1 MSFRIRRGERI
12 PRAVARMARS
22 ELEDAHAALTA
33 RSRSL
38 ATRVHDVRAAIKKV
52 RALVRLVEPVV
63 GSSAAKAEKR
73 LRSIAHTLAPLRD
86 ARVALDTFSDLTH
99 EIGRAHSRDLAKAH
113 RKLARGLHAKSDP
126 LASQRK
132 LREIAA
138 DLERARRDVKKWK
151 PDDEGWSAI
160 RAGFTR
166 GYRRARRTMRRAC
179 TERTNETFHA
189 WRRAVKVHRYH
200 VHALAALWPKEM
212 DASCSE
218 LEELGNLL
226 GREHDLVILEQSLRD
241 ERACFA
247 DERDCAELLAKL
259 DEERDRIRREADLLG
274 RRLFAERPKS
284 YRERMRRYFEAFEE
298 EPPGMA
304 EQVLAHRSPSIDH
317 G

>member
-1 MSFRIRRGERI
+1 
-12 PRAVARMARS
+12 
-22 ELEDAHAALTA
+22 
-33 RSRSL
+33 
-38 ATRVHDVRAAIKKV
+38 
-52 RALVRLVEPVV
+52 
-63 GSSAAKAEKR
+63 
-73 LRSIAHTLAPLRD
+73 
-86 ARVALDTFSDLTH
+86 
-99 EIGRAHSRDLAKAH
+99 
-113 RKLARGLHAKSDP
+113 
-126 LASQRK
+126 
-132 LREIAA
+132 
-138 DLERARRDVKKWK
+138 
-151 PDDEGWSAI
+151 
-160 RAGFTR
+160 
-166 GYRRARRTMRRAC
+166 
-179 TERTNETFHA
+179 
-189 WRRAVKVHRYH
+189 
-200 VHALAALWPKEM
+200 M

-218 LEELGNLL
+218 LEEVGNLL